1 MHDDCRFDLLARSQ
15 FDRPLLVVGEL
26 HGIASRLQH
35 AGNSSAQLNLMH
47 HNQNTPSYSEA
58 SISAD
63 HAMILVHNPNPDG
76 RRHSHLEIDRRL
88 DGGRVSVRF
97 ARPRSLLASSYCI
110 TTVEFQVVLIN
121 SVPAADLTRVL
132 TGARPIKPTSPRCPS
147 AWQPNHGIRSTYST
161 RKNCSDNRDRLT
173 NQVQGRT

>member
-1 MHDDCRFDLLARSQ
+1 MYDDCRFDLLTRSQ

-63 HAMILVHNPNPDG
+63 HAMILFHNRNPTG
-76 RRHSHLEIDRRL
+76 VAIATLRL
-88 DGGRVSVRF
+88 
-97 ARPRSLLASSYCI
+97 I
-110 TTVEFQVVLIN
+110 
-121 SVPAADLTRVL
+121 ADLTGVGYQCVLRV
-132 TGARPIKPTSPRCPS
+132 
-147 AWQPNHGIRSTYST
+147 
-161 RKNCSDNRDRLT
+161 RDHC
-173 NQVQGRT
+173 